1 MLKSF
6 SEHISDLVEPKIND
20 LSRIMHWI
28 SFLFRRL
35 RFFLLLPSLRRP
47 LDMRRGE
54 TITNYKLLS
63 LKNTTNNRSFD
74 IWK

>member
-1 MLKSF
+1 MLKSL
-6 SEHISDLVEPKIND
+6 SEHISDLVETNIND

-28 SFLFRRL
+28 SFLFTRL
-35 RFFLLLPSLRRP
+35 RFFSLFSSLRRP